1 MTITVNLSHTLNPAV
16 ENVLEAVNSE
26 FVTRLDDNFDP
37 DQRDLFIQPEDLGK
51 IVNTLTDVY
60 QLSADLKELLIEYIT
75 YTNYGQLSYE
85 IHAELAVLYATKV
98 DETYRKS
105 YFLKV
110 RERFIKELKHLKG
123 ETMYKIIWSMMRANQ
138 LTISKENYEW

>member
-1 MTITVNLSHTLNPAV
+1 M
-16 ENVLEAVNSE
+16 
-26 FVTRLDDNFDP
+26 
-37 DQRDLFIQPEDLGK
+37 PEDLGK

-138 LTISKENYEW
+138 LTISKENYEWQEIKKIIIKRAKKLDTRLLTDFMVMATKEKSEGAAI